1 MSFIVNPT
9 GIILL
14 TFTVDNAT
22 VQSITAGSPI
32 TLQQPSGRTFGIVG
46 ASLLYT
52 NATIQFKS
60 TVSVGFP
67 YAFLIVGGS
76 QMGLYR
82 DPGTSIDISPGFA
95 ISYQVNYDESGP
107 LFCAPFRDDDI
118 SIDFSES
125 YSQGDGEFIIKVAGF
140 YF

>member
-1 MSFIVNPT
+1 MSFIINP
-9 GIILL
+9 GGLILL

-32 TLQQPSGRTFGIVG
+32 TLQQPSGRPFGIVG

-52 NATIQFKS
+52 NATIQYKS
-60 TVSVGFP
+60 AVGAA
-67 YAFLIVGGS
+67 YAYLIVGGS
-76 QMGLYR
+76 VMGLYR
-82 DPGTSIDISPGFA
+82 DPGASLDISPGFA

-118 SIDFSES
+118 LIDFSDS
-125 YSQGDGEFIIKVAGF
+125 YAQGDGEFIIKVAGF

>member
-14 TFTVDNAT
+14 TFNVDNAT
-22 VQSITAGSPI
+22 VQSITAGTPI
-32 TLQQPSGRTFGIVG
+32 VLQQPTGRPFGIVG
-46 ASLLYT
+46 ASLFYT
-52 NATIQFKS
+52 NATVQYKS
-60 TVSVGFP
+60 TVAIGFP

-76 QMGLYR
+76 LMGVYR
-82 DPGTSIDISPGFA
+82 DPGTSLDINPGFA

-118 SIDFSES
+118 LIDFSDS
-125 YSQGDGEFIIKVAGF
+125 YAQGDGEFIIKVAGF
-140 YF
+140 YL

>member
-1 MSFIVNPT
+1 MSFILNPA

-32 TLQQPSGRTFGIVG
+32 PLQTASGRPFAIVG

-52 NATIQFKS
+52 NATVQYKS
-60 TVSVGFP
+60 NVGAA
-67 YAFLIVGGS
+67 YAYLFVGGS
-76 QMGLYR
+76 LMGLYK
-82 DPGTSIDISPGFA
+82 DPGTSLDISPGFA

-107 LFCAPFRDDDI
+107 LFCAPFRDDQI
-118 SIDFSES
+118 EIDFSDS
-125 YSQGDGEFIIKVAGF
+125 YAQGDGEFIIKVAGF

>member
-14 TFTVDNAT
+14 TFEVDNAT
-22 VQSITAGSPI
+22 VQSITAGTPI
-32 TLQQPSGRTFGIVG
+32 TLQQPTGRPFAIVG
-46 ASLLYT
+46 ASLFYT
-52 NATIQFKS
+52 NATVQYKS
-60 TVSVGFP
+60 TVGAA
-67 YAFLIVGGS
+67 YAYLFVAGS
-76 QMGLYR
+76 LMGLYK
-82 DPGTSIDISPGFA
+82 DPGTSLDINPGFA

-118 SIDFSES
+118 QIDFSDS
-125 YSQGDGEFIIKVAGF
+125 YAQGDGEFIIKVAGF